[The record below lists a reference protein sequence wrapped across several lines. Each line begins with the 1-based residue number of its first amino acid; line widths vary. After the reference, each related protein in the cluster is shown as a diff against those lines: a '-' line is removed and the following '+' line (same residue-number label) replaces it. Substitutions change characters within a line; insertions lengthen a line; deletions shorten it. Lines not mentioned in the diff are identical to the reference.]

1 MHFSKTLFTTKCANS
16 TSPRSTSSSPRY
28 AWCLASV
35 TLVVVLLAAACA
47 GESSSANL
55 LMTAQT
61 DQDPATRSVSFT
73 EATARQTGDSEP
85 EPSSVTA
92 EEDPAELIVGYL
104 LPTANHPAARIAALL
119 VKAIEM
125 ARDEINAAGGN
136 VRLLP
141 GNSEGSPE
149 KANLAVDDQ
158 LASGVSAIIG
168 AASSRITQAVIDK
181 VTGAEVVLISPSATS
196 PHFTTYDDGGY
207 FFRTVPSDAL
217 QYKEFANMMI
227 ESGVTNAGI
236 LYQDEPVWQHFDEG
250 LERRLKESGVKV
262 SASIAFHPQSIDYST
277 DIRILKEAEVDG
289 IALLAGVQSEVVI
302 AHKIEAGV
310 GPGEVPLFIYAV
322 TTGEIAKDLDPDD
335 PGVLEGSKVMYSS
348 DRPEHGEP
356 TFGDRLTAYIGEEVS
371 TTYAAHAFDAL
382 VIVALASLTVGSTEA
397 ADYAGVINDVTRGG
411 TVCQTYASCAE
422 LVTAGEDIDYVGA
435 SGLMEFTDAGEPSLA
450 GYDIYEFNSEGE
462 LELLEHV
469 VVYADG
475 GPQRT
480 MSTG

>member
-1 MHFSKTLFTTKCANS
+1 MRLFKPQFA
-16 TSPRSTSSSPRY
+16 RSASSSPRY
-28 AWCLASV
+28 AWCLASGL
-35 TLVVVLLAAACA
+35 LVVVLLAAACA
-47 GESSSANL
+47 GESPSANL

-61 DQDPATRSVSFT
+61 AQDPATHSVSSP
-73 EATARQTGDSEP
+73 EPTARQTGDSVP

-92 EEDPAELIVGYL
+92 EEDPAELTVGYL
-104 LPTANHPAARIAALL
+104 LPTANHPAAHIASHL

-158 LASGVSAIIG
+158 LANGVSAIIG
-168 AASSRITQAVIDK
+168 AASSTITQAVIDK
-181 VTGAEVVLISPSATS
+181 VTDAEVVLISPSATS

-207 FFRTVPSDAL
+207 FFRTAPSDAL
-217 QYKEFANMMI
+217 LYKEFANMMI

-236 LYQDEPVWQHFDEG
+236 LYQDERVWQQFAEA
-250 LERRLKESGVKV
+250 LERHLKESGVKV
-262 SASIAFHPQSIDYST
+262 SASIGFHPETIDYAA
-277 DIRILKEAEVDG
+277 DISILKEAEVDG
-289 IALLAGVQSEVVI
+289 IALLTGALGDVVI

-310 GPGEVPLFIYAV
+310 GPREVPLFMYAV
-322 TTGEIAKDLDPDD
+322 TTGERLRDIDPDD
-335 PGVLEGSKVMYSS
+335 PGVLEGSKVIYTS
-348 DRPEHGEP
+348 DLPEHGEP
-356 TFGDRLTAYIGEEVS
+356 TFGDRLTAYVGEEV
-371 TTYAAHAFDAL
+371 TTINASHAFDAL
-382 VIVALASLTVGSTEA
+382 VIVALASLTVGSTKA
-397 ADYAGVINDVTRGG
+397 TDYAGVINDITRGG

-422 LVTAGEDIDYVGA
+422 LVAAGEDIDYVGA
-435 SGLMEFTDAGEPSLA
+435 SGLLEFTDAGEPSLA
-450 GYDIYEFNSEGE
+450 GYDIFEFNSEGE

-480 MSTG
+480 MITG